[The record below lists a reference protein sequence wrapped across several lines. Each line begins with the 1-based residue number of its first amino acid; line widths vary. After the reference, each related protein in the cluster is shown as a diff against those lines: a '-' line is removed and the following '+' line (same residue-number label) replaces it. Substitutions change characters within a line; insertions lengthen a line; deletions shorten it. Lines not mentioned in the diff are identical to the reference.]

1 MASPRYLLH
10 RYNGTQFSILETN
23 GHSYDYD
30 IVSYCWGDSVNRYQY
45 NHVRE
50 KGKGDGLDSEKDQ
63 IEGLK
68 WDITIKREKVEM
80 FKKLMCFKDVDF
92 MWVDSLCIN
101 KTDKQQ
107 ETEELAKMFQY
118 YKQARN
124 CYLMMDMPELFDPQE
139 ISDDLKLLDHIISN
153 IGGASLLVE
162 TMRLSPNLEERL
174 HSWSKKPWISD
185 ALSEAVAEIS
195 GMDIGVM
202 NCYNTCISQVKSIF
216 ENKYF
221 TRVWTFQEMIL
232 GKNLQI
238 IGVTAKKMSSI
249 GSLFKWMELARDCDD
264 KARKL
269 YGWID
274 RARIVKTESIS
285 LVLRLIADDI
295 NHLHALKE
303 VVMSIDAARIDIIN
317 GGPQWWVENQKGI
330 SNIFSAIAL
339 TPRSCRDMQDLFRGL
354 LGIFSGLFTPAEIEE
369 DIKGNDMNKMS
380 FTFFKRLSSRT
391 GVAWTKLSVS
401 SRQRGQWDWI
411 PIVEQKRGS
420 IEQCENVKP
429 GAESDIE
436 KSVEMVGVVESKE
449 EPEPNHLKTDIFTG
463 VVRLGYLRQSGVAK
477 ARGLTGLLGKPQKLM
492 SVHLKE
498 ENPQFHFTF
507 KGCNCGKSIGL
518 FRREKIPTHD
528 QPVDVTGDETGRT
541 LAECATILG
550 CIMDPAGDVLEYK
563 RELLKRLDPYW
574 TATDISAKP
583 LEWPDRCVSGTY
595 WASIQSP
602 FGLPTHNMSMNYR
615 LGAITS
621 CGSRLAKG
629 TTANISC
636 EVRVNCGCT
645 IIAPFS
651 LIFEALTA
659 VTGSNL
665 GSANAGRD
673 REDRIYLSDGLG
685 LVQVGDLGKT
695 YNLMAFGGDMK
706 FHTSWASCCRSSRK
720 TLPQKL
726 SQMAPPTGRALIKSD
741 FNHGMMHMLRNYG
754 YVETPSGNLLIYRDH
769 PLAKY
774 QITGVC
780 IDAKIQRKREILD
793 QSGMPLTKGVRIK

>member
-10 RYNGTQFSILETN
+10 RYNGTQFSIVETN

-30 IVSYCWGDSVNRYQY
+30 IVSYCWGDPVDKYQY
-45 NHVRE
+45 NHFRE
-50 KGKGDGLDSEKDQ
+50 KGEDDGLDSEKDQ

-68 WDITIKREKVEM
+68 WNITINREKVKA

-101 KTDKQQ
+101 KADKQQ
-107 ETEELAKMFQY
+107 EAEELAKMFQY

-124 CYLMMDMPELFDPQE
+124 CYLMMDMPELFDPQQ
-139 ISDDLKLLDHIISN
+139 ISDDLKLLDHITSN

-174 HSWSKKPWISD
+174 QGWAKKPWISD
-185 ALSEAVAEIS
+185 VLSEAAAETS
-195 GMDIGVM
+195 GMDISVM

-232 GKNLQI
+232 GKNLHI
-238 IGVTAKKMSSI
+238 IGVTENNLSSV

-264 KARKL
+264 KAHKL
-269 YGWID
+269 YDWIND
-274 RARIVKTESIS
+274 ARIVKTASIG
-285 LVLRLIADDI
+285 LVLRLILDDI
-295 NHLHALKE
+295 DHLGALKKM
-303 VVMSIDAARIDIIN
+303 VMSIDAARIDIIN

-339 TPRSCRDMQDLFRGL
+339 TPRSCRDMEDLFRGL
-354 LGIFSGLFTPAEIEE
+354 LGIFSGLFTPAEIDAEFT
-369 DIKGNDMNKMS
+369 GNDMNKMS

-411 PIVEQKRGS
+411 PVVEQKRDP
-420 IEQCENVKP
+420 IEQYENAKLE
-429 GAESDIE
+429 AESDTE
-436 KSVEMVGVVESKE
+436 KEVEGAGVVELKK

-477 ARGLTGLLGKPQKLM
+477 ARGLTGLLGKPRKLM

-498 ENPQFHFTF
+498 ENPQFHFIF
-507 KGCNCGKSIGL
+507 KGCNCGKSTGL

-528 QPVDVTGDETGRT
+528 QPVAITGDETGRT

-550 CIMDPAGDVLEYK
+550 CIMDPAGDALEYK
-563 RELLKRLDPYW
+563 RRLLHRLAPDW
-574 TATDISAKP
+574 TMTDINAKP
-583 LEWPDRCVSGTY
+583 FQWPDRCVSGTY

-602 FGLPTHNMSMNYR
+602 FDLPTHSMSMNYR
-615 LGAITS
+615 FGAITS

-629 TTANISC
+629 STANISC

-645 IIAPFS
+645 ITAPFS

-659 VTGSNL
+659 VSGSNL
-665 GSANAGRD
+665 GGANARVD
-673 REDRIYLSDGLG
+673 EEDRIFLSDGLG

-695 YNLMAFGGDMK
+695 YNLMAFGGDLK
-706 FHTSWASCCRSSRK
+706 FHTSWASSCRSSRK
-720 TLPQKL
+720 TVPQKL
-726 SQMAPPTGRALIKSD
+726 VQTAPPTGRALIKSD
-741 FNHGMMHMLRNYG
+741 FTHGMMNVLRNYG
-754 YVETPSGNLLIYRDH
+754 YVETRSGNLLIYRDH
-769 PLAKY
+769 PLARYK
-774 QITGVC
+774 ITGVC
-780 IDAKIQRKREILD
+780 IDAKIQRKNEVMD
-793 QSGMPLTKGVRIK
+793 QSGVPLTKGVRIK